1 MAHSHFR
8 PDRESSSSFK
18 DSPDNVESEDDPCAQ
33 PEIDRYVHNLH
44 AADQYSNH
52 CINLFREDL
61 RAILFN
67 SITKD
72 TVQWPG
78 GRTLAVKSVVLSDIQ
93 QHTLTFTDDSLLSV
107 LPVMAPGSSFVFIP

>member
-1 MAHSHFR
+1 MS
-8 PDRESSSSFK
+8 
-18 DSPDNVESEDDPCAQ
+18 
-33 PEIDRYVHNLH
+33 NLKMIL
-44 AADQYSNH
+44 APNLKLIGMYIIYTLQTNTPT
-52 CINLFREDL
+52 INIFREDL

>member
-1 MAHSHFR
+1 MS
-8 PDRESSSSFK
+8 
-18 DSPDNVESEDDPCAQ
+18 
-33 PEIDRYVHNLH
+33 NLKMIL
-44 AADQYSNH
+44 APNLKLIGMYIIYTLQTNTPT
-52 CINLFREDL
+52 INLFREDL
-61 RAILFN
+61 LAILFN